1 MEANA
6 GFIYKMIANPRGDT
20 PETRFFLQ
28 AYEPLENGKL
38 SPGDVLFIGTA
49 DKCREILDRLTS
61 GELTQEQVK
70 NYYIHG
76 EEPTVRYYRINETA
90 AKRAKDMSSF
100 SDYVP
105 GSATAGYRQ
114 MVDEAYAVAERQKAR
129 VDPIYHDK
137 IDRLV
142 DRYARKLADNLNQG
156 YAIDGR
162 VPSILI
168 AGGSNFP
175 VRKKEKQNAARDKNM
190 GEYMY
195 IQGLLDKIRSTG
207 TGGISADDR
216 QAVEKLEAKLDGLKA
231 DQEHMKA
238 VNAYYRKHKTL
249 EGCPGLSPDGAT
261 KLQASMARDWRK
273 DPVPFPA
280 YMLSNNNANI
290 HRAAQRIEELKN
302 RCEFAGWEFPGGRAE
317 VNEGENRLQLF
328 FDEKPG
334 DEQRQAL
341 KSGGFRW
348 APSQGAWQRQLTRN
362 AIYAADRLDFIRPE
376 GGGSISA
383 LQPYNRKQRET
394 PDVGGDR

>member
-6 GFIYKMIANPRGDT
+6 GFVFKMIANPRSDGPD
-20 PETRFFLQ
+20 TRFFLQ
-28 AYEPLENGKL
+28 AYKTSENGKL
-38 SPGDVLFIGTA
+38 FPGDVLFIGA
-49 DKCREILDRLTS
+49 EEKCRELLGRLTS

-70 NYYIHG
+70 NSYIYG
-76 EEPTVRYYRINETA
+76 REPTVRYYYINETA
-90 AKRAKDMSSF
+90 AKRAKDMNSF

-114 MVDEAYAVAERQKAR
+114 MVDEAYALAERQKAR
-129 VDPIYHDK
+129 VDPMYHDK
-137 IDRLV
+137 IDALV
-142 DRYARKLADNLNQG
+142 DRYARKLAENLNQ
-156 YAIDGR
+156 ANTIDAR

-168 AGGSNFP
+168 AGGSDFP

-190 GEYMY
+190 GEYME
-195 IQGLLDKIRSTG
+195 IQGLLDKIRSVG
-207 TGGISADDR
+207 TGGISADDIH
-216 QAVEKLEAKLDGLKA
+216 AVEKLESKLDRLKTT
-231 DQEHMKA
+231 QEHMKT
-238 VNAYYRKHKTL
+238 VNSYYRKHKTL
-249 EGCPGLSPDGAT
+249 EGCPGLSVDAAA

-290 HRAAQRIEELKN
+290 HRVEQRIQELKK
-302 RCEFAGWEFPGGRAE
+302 RAEFAGWEFPSGRAE
-317 VNEGENRLQLF
+317 VNEAENRLQLF
-328 FDEKPG
+328 FDEKPTE
-334 DEQRQAL
+334 EQRQTL
-341 KSGGFRW
+341 KHGGFRW

-362 AIYAADRLDFIRPE
+362 AIYAADRIDFIRPE

>member
-1 MEANA
+1 MEANT

-20 PETRFFLQ
+20 PDTQFFLQ
-28 AYEPLENGKL
+28 AYAPLENGKL

-49 DKCREILDRLTS
+49 DKCRELLGHLTS

-76 EEPTVRYYRINETA
+76 QEPTVRYYRINEAA
-90 AKRAKDMSSF
+90 AKRAKDMNSF

-105 GSATAGYRQ
+105 GSATAGYQ
-114 MVDEAYAVAERQKAR
+114 KMVDKAYAIAERQKAR
-129 VDPIYHDK
+129 VDSMYHDK
-137 IDRLV
+137 INYLSDL
-142 DRYARKLADNLNQG
+142 YARKLADNLNQG

-162 VPSILI
+162 VPSYLI

-175 VRKKEKQNAARDKNM
+175 TAKKHKQNAASDKNM

-249 EGCPGLSPDGAT
+249 EGCPGLSPDGAAE
-261 KLQASMARDWRK
+261 LQASMARDWRK

-280 YMLSNNNANI
+280 YMLSLSLI
-290 HRAAQRIEELKN
+290 HI
-302 RCEFAGWEFPGGRAE
+302 
-317 VNEGENRLQLF
+317 
-328 FDEKPG
+328 
-334 DEQRQAL
+334 
-341 KSGGFRW
+341 
-348 APSQGAWQRQLTRN
+348 
-362 AIYAADRLDFIRPE
+362 
-376 GGGSISA
+376 
-383 LQPYNRKQRET
+383 
-394 PDVGGDR
+394 